1 MIPPITTTNYAEGDF
16 TLRLSR
22 HARLNF
28 CRIVSLVISLTLASA
43 LPARAEITL
52 VLSEWVGDLAWYV
65 AREKGFFEKNG
76 VKVNLIMSSSIDESF
91 AMFDSGKVDA
101 NSQPW
106 GDTLVRASQKVP
118 GKAILA
124 VDYSVG
130 ADALMVGPNVARISE
145 LKGKQIALEEV
156 AITQFLLDTALTRSG
171 LTSKDVQARYMP
183 TGDAAQAFL
192 NGKVQAT
199 VVWNPFVNQIQTSR
213 KGRPLFSSK
222 DIPGMISD
230 VIVASDRSLKQKRS
244 EYLRLIK
251 CWYEAEQ
258 FIRTN
263 RDEAI
268 SIMAKIVKQDPSEY
282 RLFLPGVRLLDEKA
296 NLDAFGAEDHPR
308 SLLNA
313 SKSWIKFLTKSKRLG
328 GPLSPSTAIDGSLVR
343 EIAKR

>member
-1 MIPPITTTNYAEGDF
+1 MKLPRHPP
-16 TLRLSR
+16 LS
-22 HARLNF
+22 F
-28 CRIVSLVISLTLASA
+28 CTIVSLVISLTLIPT
-43 LPARAEITL
+43 LPARADITL
-52 VLSEWVGDLAWYV
+52 VLSEWVGDVAWYI
-65 AREKGFFEKNG
+65 ARDKGFFEKNG
-76 VKVNLIMSSSIDESF
+76 VKVNLVMANSIEESF

-130 ADALMVGPNVARISE
+130 ADALMVGPNIERVSD
-145 LKGKQIALEEV
+145 LKGKKIALEEV
-156 AITQFLLDTALTRSG
+156 AIGQFLLDTALNRSG
-171 LTSKDVQARYMP
+171 LIRKNVQIQYMP

-192 NGKVQAT
+192 NGKVQAA

-222 DIPGMISD
+222 DIPGIISD
-230 VIVASDRSLKQKRS
+230 VIVASDQSLKQKRN

-251 CWYEAEQ
+251 SWYDVER

-263 RDEAI
+263 RDEAV
-268 SIMAKIVKQDPSEY
+268 SIMAKIVKQDAAEY
-282 RLFLPGVRLLDEKA
+282 RLFLSGVRLLDEEA
-296 NLDAFGAEDHPR
+296 NLEAFGAETNPR

-313 SKSWIKFLTKSKRLG
+313 SKSWIKFLTANKRLR
-328 GPLSPSTAIDGSLVR
+328 GPLSPRAAIDASLVN

>member
-1 MIPPITTTNYAEGDF
+1 
-16 TLRLSR
+16 LRLSR
-22 HARLNF
+22 HPRLNF
-28 CRIVSLVISLTLASA
+28 CGTVSLILLLALVPT
-43 LPARAEITL
+43 LPARADITM
-52 VLSEWVGDLAWYV
+52 VISEWIGDVAWYI

-76 VKVNLIMSSSIDESF
+76 VKVNLVMSNSIEESF

-130 ADALMVGPNVARISE
+130 ADALMVGPNIARISD
-145 LKGKQIALEEV
+145 LKGKKIALEEV
-156 AITQFLLDTALTRSG
+156 AIGQFLLDTALNRSG
-171 LTSKDVQARYMP
+171 LARKNVQVQYMP

-199 VVWNPFVNQIQTSR
+199 VVWNPFVNQIQSSR

-230 VIVASDRSLKQKRS
+230 VIVASDQSLKQKRS

-251 CWYEAEQ
+251 SWYDVER

-263 RDEAI
+263 RDEAV
-268 SIMAKIVKQDPSEY
+268 SIMAKIVKQDAAEY
-282 RLFLPGVRLLDEKA
+282 LLFLSGVRLLDEKA
-296 NLDAFGAEDHPR
+296 NLDAFGAESNPR
-308 SLLNA
+308 SLLSA
-313 SKSWIKFLTKSKRLG
+313 SKSWVKFLTESKRLR
-328 GPLSPSTAIDGSLVR
+328 GPLLPSSAMDGSLVS
-343 EIAKR
+343 EAAKR

>member
-1 MIPPITTTNYAEGDF
+1 LRPPRR
-16 TLRLSR
+16 LRLS
-22 HARLNF
+22 F
-28 CRIVSLVISLTLASA
+28 CRIVSLVISLTLAPA
-43 LPARAEITL
+43 LPAHADITM
-52 VLSEWVGDLAWYV
+52 VLSEWVGDVAWYI

-76 VKVNLIMSSSIDESF
+76 VKVNLVMSSSIDESF

-130 ADALMVGPNVARISE
+130 ADALMVGLNIARISD
-145 LKGKQIALEEV
+145 LRGKKIALEEV
-156 AITQFLLDTALTRSG
+156 AIGQFLLDTALTRSG
-171 LTSKDVQARYMP
+171 LTGKDVQVQYMP

-199 VVWNPFVNQIQTSR
+199 VVWNPFVNEIQSSR

-230 VIVASDRSLKQKRS
+230 VIVASDQSVKQKRG

-251 CWYEAEQ
+251 SWYDVER

-263 RDEAI
+263 RDEAV
-268 SIMAKIVKQDPSEY
+268 SIMAKIVKQDAAEY
-282 RLFLPGVRLLDEKA
+282 RLFLSGVRLLDEKA
-296 NLDAFGAEDHPR
+296 NLDAFGAESNPR

-313 SKSWIKFLTKSKRLG
+313 SKSWIKFLTESKRLR
-328 GPLSPSTAIDGSLVR
+328 GPLSPSSAIDASLVS
-343 EIAKR
+343 EVAKR